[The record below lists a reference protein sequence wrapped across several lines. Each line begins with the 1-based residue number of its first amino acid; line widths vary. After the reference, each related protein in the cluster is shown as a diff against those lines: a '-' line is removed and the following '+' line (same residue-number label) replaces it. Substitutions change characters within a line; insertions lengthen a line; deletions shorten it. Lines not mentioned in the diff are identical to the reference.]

1 MKSNKHRRFLIVT
14 VAAFSILVLFGYY
27 FFSPQEAEQF
37 YPPHQEFF
45 PSLKTTEDQD
55 ITRNTEKDENENLN
69 FHHYVAVGNSS
80 TVGEDFD
87 FVDENRNTVQTIL
100 RNETFKRKPVVSV
113 DPNTPF
119 FDLIVPVTGASSNH
133 FRECK
138 ANIEHF
144 SKQFPGKRVIF
155 YDLGLDDSQVSF
167 VKSLP
172 FVTLKKFEFASYPA
186 HVRNL
191 HNYAW
196 KTLIIQQIL
205 AEFDGVMWF
214 DSSVKFNGDHTHA
227 IIERLV
233 RHKSGFMFYVSS
245 AGHSIIT
252 ATHPRMMEYLPME
265 KTGAVKNMLQGGA
278 VIVINTA
285 EVQKYIMKWLVVCV
299 LKTDC
304 IAPDGSTLWC
314 NYNFPR
320 ESFGGCHRYDQ
331 SILNILVSNA
341 YNYEEE
347 RYHFSNKTFAIVN
360 RM

>member
-1 MKSNKHRRFLIVT
+1 MGKEFEFDDKTRLIVQN
-14 VAAFSILVLFGYY
+14 V
-27 FFSPQEAEQF
+27 
-37 YPPHQEFF
+37 
-45 PSLKTTEDQD
+45 
-55 ITRNTEKDENENLN
+55 
-69 FHHYVAVGNSS
+69 
-80 TVGEDFD
+80 
-87 FVDENRNTVQTIL
+87 L
-100 RNETFKRKPVVSV
+100 RNKIFKRKPVASV

-119 FDLIVPVTGASSNH
+119 FNLIIPVTGASSNH

-155 YDLGLDDSQVSF
+155 YDLGHDDSQVSF

-172 FVTLKKFEFASYPA
+172 FVTFRTFEFASYPA

-196 KTLIIQQIL
+196 KTLIIQEIL

-214 DSSVKFNGDHTHA
+214 DSSVKFTGNHTHA
-227 IIERLV
+227 IIEQLA
-233 RHKSGFMFYVSS
+233 RHKSGFMFYVSTT
-245 AGHSIIT
+245 GHSIIT

-265 KTGAVKNMLQGGA
+265 KTGVVKDMLQGGA

-285 EVQKYIMKWLVVCV
+285 EVQKYIMKWFVVCV

-304 IAPDGSTLWC
+304 IAPDGSTLFC
-314 NYNFPR
+314 NFNFPR

-331 SILNILVSNA
+331 SLVNILVSNA
-341 YNYEEE
+341 YNHEEE
-347 RYHFSNKTFAIVN
+347 RYHFTNETFAVVN